1 MARRM
6 RMDRVLLAV
15 CAMALSA
22 CGSASPTAS
31 DPTSTT
37 TAPTRTTE
45 TFPGML
51 AQGGAVYH
59 LFNVQ
64 QQGQVDITLTK
75 TEPLATIIL
84 GLGIAQTSG
93 GQCIPVLLA
102 YNNAAQAGTVM
113 SGTAGVG
120 SYCAVVYD
128 LGNVADPVTYT
139 LTVTHP

>member
-1 MARRM
+1 MTKPIRM
-6 RMDRVLLAV
+6 GRALLVV
-15 CAMALSA
+15 CAMALAA
-22 CGSASPTAS
+22 CGSPTAS
-31 DPTSTT
+31 DTTSTT
-37 TAPTRTTE
+37 TTPTRTTE
-45 TFPGML
+45 TFPGTL
-51 AQGGAVYH
+51 TQGGAVYH
-59 LFNVQ
+59 LFMVQ
-64 QQGQVDITLTK
+64 QQGQVDITLAK

-102 YNNAAQAGTVM
+102 YNNAAQAGTIM
-113 SGTAGVG
+113 SGTAAVG